1 MTGFTPVLTLRLQ
14 LGKAPVNLADSFG
27 FDSKPAFE
35 GPVIEPF
42 LRGNV
47 RVGVA
52 QTNIIVKVGALL
64 CGQRPDTSRVP
75 YRVP

>member
-14 LGKAPVNLADSFG
+14 LAKAPVNLADSFG

-35 GPVIEPF
+35 ALVIEPF
-42 LRGNV
+42 LHGDV
-47 RVGVA
+47 RAGVA
-52 QTNIIVKVGALL
+52 QTNIVVKVGALL
-64 CGQRPDTSRVP
+64 TGQRPDRSRVP